1 MHHLPDAPAGRES
14 DYLVSPGQ
22 AWFAFAMTVALMVFD
37 YVDRQVIVSLFPH
50 LKAEWGLS
58 DKQLGGLVS
67 IVSVTVA
74 VFGIPIALFAD
85 RVSRVKSIVAMATVW
100 SLAAISCMWTRS
112 YGALFA
118 ARGVVGLGEAGYGS
132 VGAVLIAAHF
142 PARMRGALMA
152 GFFASASVGS
162 VLGVMLGGVIAARWG
177 WQAAFGVVGVPGLVL
192 ALLYVFVR
200 DYKTVELAPRLEQAR
215 CSGSEGPLP
224 SARTPSGG
232 GSGGRP
238 AAGARFS
245 RDAAGFIVRALARSH
260 TMRWV
265 CIGAPL
271 QLIVVSAVWSWVPS
285 FLVRVHGV
293 PVAQAGAKA
302 AIVVLA
308 GALGCVVWGW
318 IADRAGRVRPAAKL
332 QVAAVMCLVTMVL
345 LALAFGAPRLGIA
358 LAAPTQFELIVL
370 GGFVMTC
377 TVGPAAA
384 AVIDVVHPGVR
395 STGASVLSLFQN
407 LFGLAVGPF
416 VAGALS
422 DALGLET
429 ALTLI
434 PAFGLLAAAALWT
447 ASRSYAAD
455 VQGAGAAPEARAPAP
470 RAALA

>member
-1 MHHLPDAPAGRES
+1 
-14 DYLVSPGQ
+14 
-22 AWFAFAMTVALMVFD
+22 
-37 YVDRQVIVSLFPH
+37 
-50 LKAEWGLS
+50 
-58 DKQLGGLVS
+58 
-67 IVSVTVA
+67 
-74 VFGIPIALFAD
+74 
-85 RVSRVKSIVAMATVW
+85 
-100 SLAAISCMWTRS
+100 
-112 YGALFA
+112 
-118 ARGVVGLGEAGYGS
+118 
-132 VGAVLIAAHF
+132 
-142 PARMRGALMA
+142 
-152 GFFASASVGS
+152 
-162 VLGVMLGGVIAARWG
+162 
-177 WQAAFGVVGVPGLVL
+177 
-192 ALLYVFVR
+192 
-200 DYKTVELAPRLEQAR
+200 
-215 CSGSEGPLP
+215 
-224 SARTPSGG
+224 
-232 GSGGRP
+232 
-238 AAGARFS
+238 
-245 RDAAGFIVRALARSH
+245 
-260 TMRWV
+260 MRWV

-447 ASRSYAAD
+447 ASRSYAA
-455 VQGAGAAPEARAPAP
+455 VVLGAGAAPEARAPAP